1 MFPIKFSGG
10 EIVLVQ
16 APKVQPR
23 LTRVGEFIRLL
34 KVLEQLRFGALDMD
48 QFEPLLQVAM
58 QEQKAK
64 VEAMLA
70 GLGKITAIS
79 FVGPQNDGHVYK
91 VTFENGVLAWWISI
105 AASGKIA
112 GLRVIPADAPRH

>member
-1 MFPIKFSGG
+1 M
-10 EIVLVQ
+10 
-16 APKVQPR
+16 
-23 LTRVGEFIRLL
+23 TRVGEFIRLL

-91 VTFENGVLAWWISI
+91 VTSKMAF
-105 AASGKIA
+105 
-112 GLRVIPADAPRH
+112 